1 MWTGRKL
8 ITFIGPIWHEH
19 KYPYLYNSTSIDD
32 ITMTSSGVVF
42 RLNKAPPEP
51 QNNVLELFPQCGY
64 FLILTSLE
72 WWWTCAIKRQK
83 MFRRRR
89 RQFYRLGSAAK
100 VWPVLR
106 HLLDS
111 SAGILRRQL
120 CNITAQPARASYI
133 SAFHILWSKHILDS
147 NFPQIKSQGVYR
159 PYFKLAKQTCL
170 DVCLRMRGH
179 SITESQSK
187 KDQVNWVSWASKLAD
202 AGINLS
208 L

>member
-106 HLLDS
+106 HLRWNSPQTTLQHHSTACTCVLHLCLPHFMVETYSRLKFSPDKIS
-111 SAGILRRQL
+111 RRVQAL
-120 CNITAQPARASYI
+120 
-133 SAFHILWSKHILDS
+133 F
-147 NFPQIKSQGVYR
+147 
-159 PYFKLAKQTCL
+159 
-170 DVCLRMRGH
+170 
-179 SITESQSK
+179 
-187 KDQVNWVSWASKLAD
+187 
-202 AGINLS
+202 
-208 L
+208 